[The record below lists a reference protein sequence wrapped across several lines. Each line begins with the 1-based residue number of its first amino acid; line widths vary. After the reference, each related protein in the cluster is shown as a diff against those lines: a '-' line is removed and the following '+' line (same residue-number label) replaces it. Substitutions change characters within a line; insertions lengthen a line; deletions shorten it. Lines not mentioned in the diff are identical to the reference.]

1 MASQAHHRG
10 SFGWISGS
18 LYFSQNPLWIC
29 HEHPWTRCLN
39 SFQICFWQKMRGDN
53 ECSLSK
59 CHSQHAE
66 DICFPHLHLNCTRP
80 NSLIKSCGWGG
91 TTKYRPGQRHR
102 LQRTTPVNPELPN
115 LTVRTTVPDLYR
127 CNVYI
132 NLSDLRPVC
141 FSHKRVIS
149 RVQFR
154 PLWLRAEMLSHPP
167 HPPWPGNSIGRCARA
182 PQVTKRQSGE
192 AGLVKRPDLA
202 LVSESTPQ
210 DIKKIG
216 IKLP

>member
-1 MASQAHHRG
+1 M
-10 SFGWISGS
+10 
-18 LYFSQNPLWIC
+18 
-29 HEHPWTRCLN
+29 
-39 SFQICFWQKMRGDN
+39 
-53 ECSLSK
+53 
-59 CHSQHAE
+59 
-66 DICFPHLHLNCTRP
+66 
-80 NSLIKSCGWGG
+80 
-91 TTKYRPGQRHR
+91 QRA
-102 LQRTTPVNPELPN
+102 VNPELPN
-115 LTVRTTVPDLYR
+115 LTVRTTIPDLYR

-132 NLSDLRPVC
+132 NLSDLPPVC
-141 FSHKRVIS
+141 FSSTQSVSEFHEASHKREIS
-149 RVQFR
+149 RGQFR

-182 PQVTKRQSGE
+182 PRVTKRSSGE